1 MRNYKYYC
9 DEIENVENYDKALAD
24 GFKGWECHHRLETHF
39 SDGTPRPKN
48 AQLTYKELIAL
59 GTYWNRPANELIF
72 LTTKEHRSLH
82 KKGKQLS
89 EETKIKL
96 SEAHKGKKLE
106 PFSEEHRRKIGE
118 AHKGKSTWTK
128 EKHHSEETRKKIS
141 EAHKGKPTWN
151 KGKHHSEETLKK
163 ISEAGKGKH
172 WYNDGTK
179 SIMSKTCPEGFVP
192 GRINYVR

>member
-24 GFKGWECHHRLETHF
+24 DFKGWECHHRLETHF

-118 AHKGKSTWTK
+118 AHKGI
-128 EKHHSEETRKKIS
+128 HFSEEARKKIS
-141 EAHKGKPTWN
+141 EAK
-151 KGKHHSEETLKK
+151 KGKHISEEVLKRR
-163 ISEAGKGKH
+163 SETVKGKH
-172 WYNDGTK
+172 WYNNGTK
-179 SIMSKTCPEGFVP
+179 NVWSKTCPEGFVP
-192 GRINYVR
+192 GRINYVRSSTLHK